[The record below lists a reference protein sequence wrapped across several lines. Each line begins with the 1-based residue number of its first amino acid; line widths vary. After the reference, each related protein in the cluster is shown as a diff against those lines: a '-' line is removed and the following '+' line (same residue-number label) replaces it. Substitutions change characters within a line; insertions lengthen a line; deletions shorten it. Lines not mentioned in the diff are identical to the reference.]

1 LELTHGENA
10 YDFEAHGNAQ
20 SKARGELIAAENIK
34 PLNLADVINF
44 FWRWRKVLMIAC
56 GIAALTAIVVTMP
69 FITKPKYQATHI
81 FYPTKNNSISDA
93 LLTDARQRQKDPL
106 EFGEEEEAEK
116 AMQILLSGD
125 LIGRLVRN
133 FNLYKHYNIN
143 PTTEKYPKT
152 AMDYKLKENI
162 SVTRTRYLSV
172 KIEVLDE
179 DPQMAADLAN
189 GMALLYD
196 SIKTEVQN
204 QIAVPA
210 LQIVERALQS
220 KRDKIQGIKDNMRK
234 LGEEGITNYEEQS
247 RALAEEIYKAQS
259 SGRVGE
265 MKKLLEEQKTLV
277 KSGGDFVALNEL
289 IKLEEEK
296 ESDLIAQYERRVVDV
311 NEKLSHKMTI
321 EAASK
326 PEIKFWP
333 KRGFVTILSVLAT
346 FMATSLIL
354 VFFELYRKQPSA

>member
-1 LELTHGENA
+1 MTNNKNNN
-10 YDFEAHGNAQ
+10 D
-20 SKARGELIAAENIK
+20 LIAAEDIK
-34 PLNLADVINF
+34 PLNLSDVINF
-44 FWRWRKVLMIAC
+44 FWRWRKAFTICC
-56 GIAALTAIVVTMP
+56 GFAAAMAMVVTMP

-81 FYPTKNNSISDA
+81 FYPSKNNSISDA
-93 LLTDARQRQKDPL
+93 LLTDASQRQKDPL

-125 LIGRLVRN
+125 LMGRLVRN

-143 PTTEKYPKT
+143 PQTEKYTKT
-152 AMDYKLKENI
+152 ALGYKLKENI
-162 SVTRTRYLSV
+162 SVARTRYLSV

-179 DPQMAADLAN
+179 DPQMAADIAN
-189 GMALLYD
+189 GMAILYD
-196 SIKTEVQN
+196 SITTEVQN

-210 LQIVERALQS
+210 LKIVERALQS
-220 KRDKIQGIKDNMRK
+220 KRDKIQDIKDNMRK

-259 SGRVGE
+259 SGRVNE
-265 MKKLLEEQKTLV
+265 MKKLLEEQKILV
-277 KSGGDFVALNEL
+277 KSGGEFVAMNEL

-333 KRGFVTILSVLAT
+333 QRGFVTIISVLAT
-346 FMATSLIL
+346 FAMTALIL
-354 VFFELYRKQPSA
+354 VFVELFRNKPSA